1 MEWKYFVLP
10 YNHSYEYVNL
20 LDYIYE
26 HNNEHNISIVGFEIR
41 YISKANTKTSLWSK
55 IRNKKSVFDGFKHAI
70 IIGNIGGDEL
80 LTYHYF
86 KMKRIPIHIFE
97 KQMLKYFEIP
107 DKWKRITL

>member
-1 MEWKYFVLP
+1 MEWKYFVMP

-41 YISKANTKTSLWSK
+41 FITKANVKYTNWDK
-55 IRNKKSVFDGFKHAI
+55 IRHKKHIFKDFKHAL

-97 KQMLKYFEIP
+97 KGMLKCFEKA
-107 DKWKRITL
+107 DNWKRIHL